1 MTAIVES
8 VKKYVVGNKQV
19 SEIIVNEETISGTF
33 QIGERLSG
41 TASDTDD
48 FFIKATI
55 TGITGAKNI
64 TNDGSLYAKS
74 DFLSVTGGGNGV
86 TIAIDDIG
94 SGVLSEIVID
104 NGGSGYSVGDK
115 LVFDNTGTEGVKCL
129 KDLFQL

>member
-1 MTAIVES
+1 MEKVQATVIVES
-8 VKKYVVGNKQV
+8 VENVVGNKQV
-19 SEIIVNEETISGTF
+19 SEIIVNEETINGTF

-55 TGITGAKNI
+55 TGIPGAKNI

-74 DFLSVTGGGNGV
+74 DFLSVTGGGNGA

-94 SGVLSEIVID
+94 SGFIWS
-104 NGGSGYSVGDK
+104 YYW
-115 LVFDNTGTEGVKCL
+115 
-129 KDLFQL
+129 